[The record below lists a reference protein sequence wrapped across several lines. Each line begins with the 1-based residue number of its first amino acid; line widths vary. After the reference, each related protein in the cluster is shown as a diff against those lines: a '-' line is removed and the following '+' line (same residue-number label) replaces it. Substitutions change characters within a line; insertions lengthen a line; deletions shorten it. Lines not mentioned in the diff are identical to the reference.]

1 MTSFL
6 IKGAKGILTGRKGDA
21 ARTQGDVRVV
31 NGMITEI
38 GALTPLP
45 GEKIIDAKGCVIT
58 PGLVNTH
65 HHLFQSVLKAVPAGL
80 NESLAKWLRL
90 VPYTY
95 WDKLD
100 EEALRV
106 SATIGMAELALSGAT
121 TIADHH
127 YIFSKSYDFDPA
139 EVLFDAADKFGVRF
153 ALCRGGATKGRN
165 FDEDNTIPLP
175 TETLDEMIDSVTATA
190 KRFHDPSADSM
201 RRVVVAPTT
210 PTFSLEPEELRDLA
224 RASRALGLRLHSHL
238 SESTDYD
245 DYTMSKYGMRPIHW
259 ISQYEWLGPDV
270 WFAHLV
276 TCDESEV
283 RVLYETGAGM
293 AHCPQANA
301 RLGSGIAP
309 ADMLSKLGGNVSLAV
324 DGAAANEAADMIS
337 ALYTAF
343 SVHRA
348 SKGAGALSAET
359 ALEWATAGGAKI
371 LGLDTVGTIEV
382 GKSADIVLYDLSA
395 PRYLGQLDPLV
406 GPIISAGDA
415 NVRHSFV
422 KGREIVRDGKLPWLD
437 MEQLAADAARVT
449 ARIARLASA

>member
-6 IKGAKGILTGRKGDA
+6 IKGARGILTGRKGEA
-21 ARTQGDVRVV
+21 ARRHGDIRVV
-31 NGMITEI
+31 DGVIAEI
-38 GALTPLP
+38 GALAAQP
-45 GEKIIDAKGCVIT
+45 GEKIIDGGGRVVT

-65 HHLFQSVLKAVPAGL
+65 HHLFQSVLKSVPAGI

-95 WDKLD
+95 WDKID

-127 YIFSKSYDFDPA
+127 YIFSKSYEFDPA
-139 EVLFDAADKFGVRF
+139 EVLFDTADKFGVRF

-165 FDEDNTIPLP
+165 FDEDNTVPMP
-175 TETLDEMIDSVTATA
+175 TETLDEMVDSITATA
-190 KRFHDPSADSM
+190 KRYHDGSDDSM
-201 RRVVVAPTT
+201 RRVVFAPTT

-238 SESTDYD
+238 SETTDYD
-245 DYTMSKYGMRPIHW
+245 NYTMAKYGMRPVHW

-301 RLGSGIAP
+301 RLGSGVAP

-343 SVHRA
+343 CVHRA
-348 SKGAGALSAET
+348 AKGVDALDAET

-371 LGLDTVGTIEV
+371 LGLNSIGTIEV
-382 GKSADIVLYDLSA
+382 GKSADIVLYDLNA

-415 NVRHSFV
+415 HVRHSFV

-449 ARIARLASA
+449 QRIARLATA

>member
-6 IKGAKGILTGRKGDA
+6 IKGARGILTGRKGEA
-21 ARTQGDVRVV
+21 ARRHGDIRVV
-31 NGMITEI
+31 DGVIAEI
-38 GALTPLP
+38 GALAAQP
-45 GEKIIDAKGCVIT
+45 GEKIIDGGGRVVT

-65 HHLFQSVLKAVPAGL
+65 HHLFQSVLKSVPAGI

-95 WDKLD
+95 WDKID

-127 YIFSKSYDFDPA
+127 YIFSKSYEFDPA
-139 EVLFDAADKFGVRF
+139 EVLFDTADKFGVRF

-165 FDEDNTIPLP
+165 FDEDNTVPMP
-175 TETLDEMIDSVTATA
+175 TETLDEMVDSITATA
-190 KRFHDPSADSM
+190 KRYHDGSDDSM
-201 RRVVVAPTT
+201 RRVVFAPTT

-238 SESTDYD
+238 SETTDYD
-245 DYTMSKYGMRPIHW
+245 NYTMAKYGMRPVHW

-301 RLGSGIAP
+301 RLGSGVAP

-343 SVHRA
+343 CVHRA
-348 SKGAGALSAET
+348 AKGVDALDAET

-371 LGLDTVGTIEV
+371 LGLNSIGTIEV
-382 GKSADIVLYDLSA
+382 GKSADIVLYDLNA

-415 NVRHSFV
+415 HVRHSFV
-422 KGREIVRDGKLPWLD
+422 NGREIVRDGKLPWLD

-449 ARIARLASA
+449 QRIARLATA